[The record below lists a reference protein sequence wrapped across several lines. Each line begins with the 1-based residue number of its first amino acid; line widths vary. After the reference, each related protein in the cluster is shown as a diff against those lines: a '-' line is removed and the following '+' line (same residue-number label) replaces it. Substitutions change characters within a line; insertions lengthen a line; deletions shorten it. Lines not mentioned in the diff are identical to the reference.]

1 MHSTVFRRKLTLVAL
16 ALSSVLLV
24 GKAFAADSI
33 KGQVVL
39 GGAPVAQSTVTLWEA
54 SAAAPKQLAQ
64 AKTSEDGRFEVHTKG
79 AKGDAI
85 LYLVASGG
93 AAKASKAGADNPAVV
108 LLSVLGSKP
117 PQQVVVNELT
127 TVASAFT
134 NARFLNGDGITGN
147 PLGLKIAAGNVPN
160 LVDLATGGWGNVIV
174 DSGNS
179 TWSTTLANFD
189 TLGSLITAFAT
200 VANDDWR
207 ARFFKA
213 ATPTAGATPTNTLQA
228 MAGIARTPWANPQAL
243 YELFDQAYPLPAPDG
258 RRSAPFAPYLVYA
271 PPDFTLSLWF
281 GGGGSY
287 SNGNMVFDAE
297 GNMWCGQNWLAGSQ
311 SGVRKSTGGGLI
323 KFSPDGTALSPAI
336 TGFTG
341 MGVDG
346 IGWGTA
352 VALDKVWVAS
362 FNGAIGVHD
371 FQGRTI
377 GKESDI
383 PFAGKTGGLM
393 GVSVAANNDVWIAD
407 GTKNQLLYFPGGRL
421 KDGRIVNVAGL
432 ASPFGIAIDAQ
443 NRVWVSNSQ
452 SNTVVRFPAADPSKV
467 DTFKVGIGARGVALD
482 SKGNLWVASVM
493 SPDFPLP
500 PIPTGV
506 SIMQQFALILEALK
520 KNIEAG
526 KKTGTVN
533 MISADGTQAVPEGFT
548 GGGNMNAGWGIV
560 VDGNDDVFAASG
572 LGRGIVM
579 LAGVGANGHAPGT
592 KPGDLIHY
600 FQSGTL
606 QIPTIGSIDPAGNL
620 WVANNWNSVEAA
632 TAADPI
638 PSTST
643 WGGGSG
649 FTVFYGVAAPVKTPL
664 LGTVRPN

>member
-1 MHSTVFRRKLTLVAL
+1 MFTRSTARALRLGTLFA
-16 ALSSVLLV
+16 ASVLSASH
-24 GKAFAADSI
+24 AFAADNI
-33 KGQVVL
+33 KGQVLL
-39 GGAPVAQSTVTLWEA
+39 GGSPMAKSTVTLWEA
-54 SAAAPKQLAQ
+54 TADAPTQLDQ
-64 AKTSEDGRFEVHTKG
+64 AKSNDDGRFEVRVKG
-79 AKGDAI
+79 GHGDGV
-85 LYLVASGG
+85 LYLEAAGG
-93 AAKASKAGADNPAVV
+93 VPKAGKAAGDNPSIV
-108 LLSVLGSKP
+108 LLSLLGSKS

-134 NARFLNGDGITGN
+134 AARFINGEAISGN
-147 PLGLKIAAGNVPN
+147 LLGLHIAAGNTPN
-160 LVDLATGGWGNVIV
+160 LVDLETGGWGKVIV

-179 TWSTTLANFD
+179 TWTTTLANLD

-207 ARFFKA
+207 ARFFTA
-213 ATPTAGATPTNTLQA
+213 ATATGGTTPKNTLEA
-228 MAGIARTPWANPQAL
+228 MAGIARTPWANPKAL
-243 YELFDQAYPLPAPDG
+243 YGLFDEAYPLPAPDG
-258 RRSAPFAPYLVYA
+258 RRSAPFAPYLVYT

-311 SGVRKSTGGGLI
+311 SGVRMSTGGGLI
-323 KFSPDGTALSPAI
+323 RFTPNGTPLSPPI

-346 IGWGTA
+346 VGWGTA

-371 FQGRTI
+371 FQGRAI
-377 GKESDI
+377 GEESDI

-452 SNTVVRFPAADPSKV
+452 SNTVIRFPANDPTKV

-500 PIPTGV
+500 KIPAGV

-533 MISADGTQAVPEGFT
+533 MITADGTQAVPEGFT
-548 GGGNMNAGWGIV
+548 ADGNMNAGWGIV

-572 LGRGIVM
+572 LGRGIAM
-579 LAGVGANGHAPGT
+579 LAGVGTNGHAPGT

-600 FQSGTL
+600 FQGGTL